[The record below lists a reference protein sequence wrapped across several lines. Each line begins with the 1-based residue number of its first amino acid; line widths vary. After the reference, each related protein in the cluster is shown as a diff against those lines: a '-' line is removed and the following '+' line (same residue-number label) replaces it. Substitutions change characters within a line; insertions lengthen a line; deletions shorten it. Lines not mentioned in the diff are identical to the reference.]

1 MKVSYFQNV
10 PLLMLSFWGTCR
22 WDTHEAVESQG
33 ICPVGFLG
41 LGCTLKSELQT
52 PQWARASW
60 EWMVQVITGT
70 LSLSS
75 YHLCGVCR

>member
-41 LGCTLKSELQT
+41 LGCTLKS
-52 PQWARASW
+52 
-60 EWMVQVITGT
+60 
-70 LSLSS
+70 
-75 YHLCGVCR
+75 